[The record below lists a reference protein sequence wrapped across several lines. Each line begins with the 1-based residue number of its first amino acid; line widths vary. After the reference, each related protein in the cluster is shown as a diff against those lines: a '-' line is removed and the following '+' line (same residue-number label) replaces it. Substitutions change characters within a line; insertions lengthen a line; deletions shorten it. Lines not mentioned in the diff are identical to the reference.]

1 MYRARNYMSLV
12 LILTFL
18 VQDNVQ
24 VRRYVL
30 IKIKEAPHA
39 KGKFIE
45 IPEEELKPNLDV
57 KPNEKV
63 NRTKVRSYRFFSG
76 TLTKLKHLIH
86 GGGKLLGKILHLKH
100 KVIHGIKSLLHKKK
114 HHHPGKIRLC
124 VFCILIFNVITDYT
138 NI

>member
-39 KGKFIE
+39 IGKFIE

-63 NRTKVRSYRFFSG
+63 NRTKKGSYRFFLG
-76 TLTKLKHLIH
+76 KLTKLIH

-100 KVIHGIKSLLHKKK
+100 KVIHGIKSLLHKKI
-114 HHHPGKIRLC
+114 HHHPGKIRLLN
-124 VFCILIFNVITDYT
+124 VF
-138 NI
+138 